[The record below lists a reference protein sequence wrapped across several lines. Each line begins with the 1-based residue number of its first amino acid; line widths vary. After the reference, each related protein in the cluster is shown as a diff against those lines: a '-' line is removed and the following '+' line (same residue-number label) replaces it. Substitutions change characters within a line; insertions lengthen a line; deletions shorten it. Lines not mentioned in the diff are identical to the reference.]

1 MSRSRLALARV
12 LAVLTVAF
20 GVVYIGWRWTGTIN
34 WGAWWIAVPLVVA
47 ETYSLSESVLY
58 ALTMWNARRRP
69 APPETPVGRT
79 VDVFI
84 TTYNEPLELVMR
96 TAIAARDLTYPHQTY
111 ILDDG
116 NRPEFARAAASVG
129 VGYLNRGPEW
139 DGRQRFAKAG
149 NVNNALFKTT
159 GEFIAIL
166 DADQVPEPRFLESVL
181 GYFEDPE
188 VAFVQTP
195 QRFWNVTARDPLGSQ
210 AELFYGPIQQGKDGW
225 GAAFFCGSNAVLRRD
240 AVMALGLAQ
249 FSAEATGRA
258 RDALRKGRRRLENLF
273 PALPATDTA
282 STSTVLHALAAID
295 YATGQLRQG
304 EVLTEITYRLRRSL
318 NAAIEE
324 TTSEGTDVASLLVRS
339 TLRQVSDVVDVARSD
354 EALAIHPLD
363 TTSITEDMATAMHL
377 HAMGWS
383 SVYHHEVLVHGLA
396 PEDLGTMLSQRKRWA
411 SGSMQVFFQENPL
424 FVRGLTIAQRL
435 MYLATMTSYLNG
447 FAALAF
453 IAAPIVY
460 LTTGIFPLVAESDAF
475 FARFIPIFLC
485 CQALFLVTGF
495 NAKGLWRGQQM
506 SFALFPTWIE
516 ASLAG
521 ASAALFGRHL
531 TFSVTAK
538 TKQAESGTYRLVL
551 PQLVAMAALLVAS
564 GVGVF
569 RVLHHDA
576 SAILTA
582 LSMAWVVVDL
592 ALLGVVVGAWRYRG
606 PGSEVTSPVV
616 VESYIDEPGSEA
628 ADLGALDRPDRPLA
642 VVTESERELLE
653 VVQRNAGADE
663 MRVTS
668 FRLAEDRFDAAEALR
683 LRVQV
688 AAGLSEGRDLVL
700 LDVSAVSVITS
711 SGVAAL
717 FDLLR
722 FVRSRGG
729 DVRLYGVSPA
739 FRAAH
744 TALRLDS
751 VLRVYDE
758 PEVARTTASA

>member
-1 MSRSRLALARV
+1 V
-12 LAVLTVAF
+12 LAILTVAF

-34 WGAWWIAVPLVVA
+34 WSAWWIAIPLVLA

-69 APPETPVGRT
+69 TPPAPATGHP

-96 TAIAARDLTYPHQTY
+96 TAIAARDMTYPHETWV
-111 ILDDG
+111 LDDG
-116 NRPEFARAAASVG
+116 NRPEFQQAAAAVG

-166 DADQVPEPRFLESVL
+166 DADQVPEPQFLDRVL

-195 QRFWNVTARDPLGSQ
+195 QRFWNVTDKDPLGSQ

-240 AVMALGLAQ
+240 ALMALGLSR
-249 FSAEATGRA
+249 FSAQAVGRT
-258 RDALRKGRRRLENLF
+258 RDALRKGRRRLESVLAAT
-273 PALPATDTA
+273 PADDVSANRTL
-282 STSTVLHALAAID
+282 LHALAAVD
-295 YATGQLRQG
+295 YAMGQLRQG
-304 EVLTEITYRLRRSL
+304 EVLTEITFRLRQSFQAAATQFIGPWGDTASDEIRSM
-318 NAAIEE
+318 
-324 TTSEGTDVASLLVRS
+324 
-339 TLRQVSDVVDVARSD
+339 LREISVLVDVARSD

-411 SGSMQVFFQENPL
+411 TGSMQVFFQENPL
-424 FVRGLTIAQRL
+424 FVGGLTIAQRL

-460 LTTGIFPLVAESDAF
+460 LTTGIFPLIAEPDAF
-475 FARFIPIFLC
+475 FARFVPVFLA
-485 CQALFLVTGF
+485 CQALFLVTGWK
-495 NAKGLWRGQQM
+495 AKGLWRGQQM

-516 ASLAG
+516 ATLAG
-521 ASAALFGRHL
+521 ASAALLGRHL
-531 TFSVTAK
+531 TFSVTSK
-538 TKQAESGTYRLVL
+538 TKQSGQGNYRFVL
-551 PQLVAMAALLVAS
+551 PQLVAITALVIAS
-564 GVGVF
+564 GIGIY
-569 RVLHHDA
+569 RVAAHEA
-576 SAILTA
+576 SAVLTG
-582 LSMAWVVVDL
+582 LSMAWVLVDL
-592 ALLGVVVGAWRYRG
+592 ALLGVVIGAMRYRG
-606 PGSEVTSPVV
+606 PDQDLVAPVSV
-616 VESYIDEPGSEA
+616 QSWLEEPEA
-628 ADLGALDRPDRPLA
+628 QGDPADRPRQRPLA
-642 VVTESERELLE
+642 VVTRVEREALEVVGLGSENDSARVRSYRIESERF
-653 VVQRNAGADE
+653 GAY
-663 MRVTS
+663 
-668 FRLAEDRFDAAEALR
+668 EALR
-683 LRVQV
+683 LRVLV
-688 AAGLSEGRDLVL
+688 AAGLSRGRDIAL
-700 LDVSAVSVITS
+700 LDVSRVTVVTS

-729 DVRLYGVSPA
+729 DVRIYGASPA
-739 FRAAH
+739 FTAASA
-744 TALRLDS
+744 ALRLEP
-751 VLRVYDE
+751 VMRVYAGE
-758 PEVARTTASA
+758 PQAEQRVPV